1 MSLVPTVYKSTDP
14 GAPLLSGQPG
24 ALAMLLDALLVDGY
38 GSGANRKP
46 GMGWTRAFSGSNVR
60 VFRNAPI
67 TGTGFYLRVDDTAQR
82 SALVRG
88 FSTMSD
94 IETGT
99 DPTPT
104 IALKPSGSRWDKS
117 SVASAEGRAWVAVG
131 NERFF
136 YLFIDTSG
144 QFQQYGS
151 SVMHPHYAGDI
162 VSLKAGDMHNFVVSY
177 KGSDAEMSST
187 MGYALRGQNGWG
199 VSSTTDSTTS
209 CFIGRNATANPG
221 AIRCGVSADGHYSSG
236 SFGSSNQYP
245 PYPYPLNNGLLYSP
259 VVVFENSYV
268 PRGYLPG
275 LYAPIHRRPFPELT
289 VVSDIG
295 GLPAGTELL
304 AKGYITDTTSYV
316 ETYLGQVLI
325 DVANEW

>member
-88 FSTMSD
+88 FATMSD
-94 IETGT
+94 IDTGT
-99 DPTPT
+99 DPAPT

-117 SVASAEGRAWVAVG
+117 SVANAEGREWVAVG
-131 NERFF
+131 TEKFF
-136 YLFIDTSG
+136 YLFIDTSAQYQRYGG
-144 QFQQYGS
+144 QA
-151 SVMHPHYAGDI
+151 MHPHYAGDM
-162 VSLKAGDMHNFVVSY
+162 VSLKPGDRHHYVVSY
-177 KGSDAEMSST
+177 KGSDQEMSST
-187 MGYALRGQNGWG
+187 IGYSLKGNYSWSNSPTA
-199 VSSTTDSTTS
+199 DSATS
-209 CFIGRNATANPG
+209 CFIGRNASANPG
-221 AIRCGVSADGHYSSG
+221 SIRAALMADGQYTSG
-236 SFGSSNQYP
+236 SFGNSTQFP
-245 PYPYPLNNGLLYSP
+245 PYPYPLNSGLLYSP
-259 VVVFENSYV
+259 VVVFEASYV

-275 LYAPIHRRPFPELT
+275 LYAPIHRCPFPDMT

-295 GLPAGTELL
+295 GLPSGTQLL
-304 AKGYITDTTSYV
+304 AKGYILDTTAYSDSYI
-316 ETYLGQVLI
+316 GQVLI
-325 DVANEW
+325 DIANEW